1 MDINQII
8 IELSSQIGS
17 IQQFCSFVSTFC
29 NLTNCTRP
37 RCDIRS
43 FNDKL
48 KQVVVESTNNYVDAR
63 HFFVRTCVQNTELF
77 KSVYS
82 VYKKENIQEIA
93 SLLPL
98 ICMENYP
105 TETCICKICLFIF
118 WN

>member
-17 IQQFCSFVSTFC
+17 MQQFCSLVNTFC
-29 NLTNCTRP
+29 NLTNSTCP
-37 RCDIRS
+37 RCGIRS

-77 KSVYS
+77 KSTYS

-105 TETCICKICLFIF
+105 TETCICNICLFIF